1 MNGLHTIRMNKH
13 SNTHIHSGKHRKPTF
28 KEEDKNAFIRSVHS
42 GRFMSASGQSGLVEE
57 ETLLTEGK
65 QRIED

>member
-1 MNGLHTIRMNKH
+1 MNTH
-13 SNTHIHSGKHRKPTF
+13 SNTHIRSGKHRKQTF
-28 KEEDKNAFIRSVHS
+28 KEEDKNAFTHSVHS
-42 GRFMSASGQSGLVEE
+42 GRFMSASGQSGFLVLVEE